1 MARVR
6 HTSRASL
13 GDNASVRQRLLV
25 GAVVILLASQASGPV
40 WSLESAPVTGV
51 LIQRTVSAVVTVHPD
66 GRAPEVSEPAG
77 FERRLQPFVATFSEG
92 PVPVTPAGAEPI
104 GVFGCEGRGG
114 EPGFRDLS
122 AAAGPVRLG
131 IGDSARSAFHLY
143 SLAGRTVD
151 GRSTLQVMVCMA
163 GGARSGEGRR
173 LLQAGVG
180 AAYDDAEDGYLLN
193 RRWLDAAT
201 PARGEDGYLFS
212 GSADAG
218 AAGWVEQEP
227 TGWLDGSSLG
237 PFDSDFDDYSL
248 NAAAGWWKHP
258 CVDDGPLCGPDDG
271 STVFQGSL
279 AGALWEFSDDTTVD
293 RRFRVVLFLAEACTT
308 PNACL

>member
-1 MARVR
+1 M
-6 HTSRASL
+6 
-13 GDNASVRQRLLV
+13 RQRLLV
-25 GAVVILLASQASGPV
+25 GAVLILLASQASVPASG
-40 WSLESAPVTGV
+40 LESAPVTGV
-51 LIQRTVSAVVTVHPD
+51 RIERTVTAVVTVHPD

-77 FERRLQPFVATFSEG
+77 FERRLQPFVATISEG
-92 PVPVTPAGAEPI
+92 PVPVAPAGAEPI
-104 GVFGCEGRGG
+104 GVFGCNGRGR
-114 EPGFRDLS
+114 EPGYRDLS

-131 IGDSARSAFHLY
+131 VGDGAGAVFHLY
-143 SLAGRTVD
+143 SLAGGRTVD
-151 GRSTLQVMVCMA
+151 GPGTLQVLVCMA

-180 AAYDDAEDGYLLN
+180 AAYDDTEVTHLIG

-218 AAGWVEQEP
+218 ADGWVEQEP
-227 TGWLDGSSLG
+227 AGWLEGSPLG
-237 PFDSDFDDYSL
+237 PFGSDFDDYGR
-248 NAAAGWWKHP
+248 NATAGWWKHP
-258 CVDDGPLCGPDDG
+258 CVDDGPVCGPTDG

-293 RRFRVVLFLAEACTT
+293 RRFRVVLFLAEACLN
-308 PNACL
+308 PSACL